1 MSIVVK
7 ELLSSREFGT
17 SGGFQGTRRFLVYD
31 DEGGIVSPEDAI
43 DAPGIPQ
50 NGATHPDWP
59 TLLADTYT
67 ATPSDE
73 AAGVWSIEWSY
84 TLPISEGGD
93 PGDTTEETLPLSV
106 SVGVTAVDV
115 WKSGPTIPAT
125 PALKADP
132 GDIDIG
138 GTLVASGR
146 NPVSF
151 WLPNAQ
157 ISITETITASS
168 FNAAAA
174 LSHVG
179 KRNSQA
185 FMGLEAGSVVFKGT
199 NVSRQTAYEYTV
211 VYEFGWDAWFHLRQF
226 PEKDASGKT
235 VANLDATEMQVYWR
249 QPFADTVDFGFIS
262 SL

>member
-17 SGGFQGTRRFLVYD
+17 SGGFQGTRRFLVFD

-50 NGATHPDWP
+50 KGAAHPDWP
-59 TLLADTYT
+59 SLVADTYV

-84 TLPISEGGD
+84 TLPTYEGGD
-93 PGDTTEETLPLSV
+93 PGDTSVEALPLSV
-106 SVGVTAVDV
+106 SVGVTAVDM
-115 WKSGPTIPAT
+115 WKSGPNIPAT
-125 PALKADP
+125 PALISDP
-132 GDIDIG
+132 GDVDIG
-138 GTLVASGR
+138 GTLVAVGP

-199 NVSRQTAYEYTV
+199 NVSRQTAYEYAV
-211 VYEFGWDAWFHLRQF
+211 VYEFGWDAWFHLRQI
-226 PEKDASGKT
+226 PEKNPDGKAK
-235 VANLDATEMQVYWR
+235 VNLDDTEMQVYWR
-249 QPFADTVDFGFIS
+249 QPFAGTVSFGFITS
-262 SL
+262 V

>member
-31 DEGGIVSPEDAI
+31 DDGGIVSPEDAI

-50 NGATHPDWP
+50 KGATHPDWS

-84 TLPISEGGD
+84 TLSEGGD
-93 PGDTTEETLPLSV
+93 PGDTTEETLALSV
-106 SVGVTAVDV
+106 SVGVTAVDM
-115 WKSGPTIPAT
+115 WKSNPEMPNNISSPVE
-125 PALKADP
+125 DE
-132 GDIDIG
+132 DIG
-138 GTLVASGR
+138 GTVVAVGP

-174 LSHVG
+174 LAHVG

-211 VYEFGWDAWFHLRQF
+211 VYLFGWDAWFHLRQL
-226 PEKDASGKT
+226 PEKNPDGRTK
-235 VANLDATEMQVYWR
+235 VNLDATEMQVYWR
-249 QPFADTVDFGFIS
+249 QPFAGTASFGFVTS
-262 SL
+262 V